1 MLSYV
6 WLYSINLFYLGGS
19 KTRPYAPHVEN
30 VFLRSERLTDTV
42 YYCLHSNGAI
52 REYSHRMFNRA
63 KLGAAS
69 QLHVKTLLH
78 VKSLLQQMQ

>member
-6 WLYSINLFYLGGS
+6 WLYSINPFYLGGFNQ
-19 KTRPYAPHVEN
+19 TVCPTGN
-30 VFLRSERLTDTV
+30 VFCVLSGSPML
-42 YYCLHSNGAI
+42 CIHSNDAM

-63 KLGAAS
+63 KSGAAS

-78 VKSLLQQMQ
+78 AKPLQ